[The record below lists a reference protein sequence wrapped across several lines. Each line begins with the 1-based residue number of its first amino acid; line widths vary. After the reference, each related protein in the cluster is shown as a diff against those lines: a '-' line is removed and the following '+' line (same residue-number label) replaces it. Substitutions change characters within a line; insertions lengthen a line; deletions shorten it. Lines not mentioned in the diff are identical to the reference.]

1 MICTTK
7 RTRIFWSLV
16 FTTLT
21 FFSVSIQAEVA
32 SDLRIKLGRC
42 GNSGPEL
49 NLVSPK
55 RTKEQTLRLELW
67 DHELR
72 NWEMVPHEITSTNVK
87 IGGLQTGYFYRL
99 KSCTDEGCDT
109 SRLQW
114 LPVLICSSERTEEAF
129 SEIWKPVYV
138 LTNLSEEPMRFEPPD
153 PGEKTLQN
161 IVKHNQ
167 YSALRALWTMPRQK
181 HGFAELEMS
190 KPVIASPIE
199 RVSFADQV
207 LAKVYA
213 VYQHVRT
220 RGAALDLFDT
230 ALDPRATLLFE
241 G

>member
-1 MICTTK
+1 
-7 RTRIFWSLV
+7 
-16 FTTLT
+16 
-21 FFSVSIQAEVA
+21 
-32 SDLRIKLGRC
+32 
-42 GNSGPEL
+42 
-49 NLVSPK
+49 
-55 RTKEQTLRLELW
+55 
-67 DHELR
+67 
-72 NWEMVPHEITSTNVK
+72 
-87 IGGLQTGYFYRL
+87 
-99 KSCTDEGCDT
+99 
-109 SRLQW
+109 
-114 LPVLICSSERTEEAF
+114 
-129 SEIWKPVYV
+129 
-138 LTNLSEEPMRFEPPD
+138 MRFEPPD

-167 YSALRALWTMPRQK
+167 YSALRALWTMPPQK